1 MQSEVVGHLIM
12 HESFLLIV
20 SGEPFYSCIKPASTM
35 IYTKNLQNH
44 EKDKKKSIIEM
55 FHMNFLWNLRL
66 KVYTCSSCAQDPVWV
81 PLPATQI
88 ISI

>member
-44 EKDKKKSIIEM
+44 EKDKKKKSIIEM
-55 FHMNFLWNLRL
+55 FHMNFL
-66 KVYTCSSCAQDPVWV
+66 
-81 PLPATQI
+81 
-88 ISI
+88 